1 MTHTKTNDVFLEKM
15 WESFLI
21 YCSPL
26 HLSPTHSHTHT
37 HTHTHT
43 HNSCT
48 SCHFSNP
55 LSFSSSASPQH
66 VWSRPPPPLV
76 QALCSFLLAAQVLLC
91 SATSLLGIWKNFPF
105 VPFTHWSLL
114 CPPEFRGMT
123 IGKYL
128 TTHLLSQWMARM
140 TRYLPSSPLSSLR
153 LLIPYLSH
161 CIITSWSFFLLGT
174 QLWTHFDLLFRKCT
188 KNWTQHFNMNNPQWF
203 YFFFL
208 TNALLKQQQKFI
220 YLFGCTRS

>member
-15 WESFLI
+15 CESFLM

-37 HTHTHT
+37 QTSAVLPAISQTHSPFLALHPHSTCGPGLRHLLSRLCAA
-43 HNSCT
+43 SCWLPKF
-48 SCHFSNP
+48 CFALQPHC
-55 LSFSSSASPQH
+55 
-66 VWSRPPPPLV
+66 LV
-76 QALCSFLLAAQVLLC
+76 SGRIFL
-91 SATSLLGIWKNFPF
+91 F

-123 IGKYL
+123 IGKYV
-128 TTHLLSQWMARM
+128 TTHLLSQWMTRM
-140 TRYLPSSPLSSLR
+140 PRYLPSSPLSSLH